1 MRRRSL
7 LTVGVSACL
16 LLTAGCSTAPA
27 TVPLPSTDKQSA
39 IALPSS
45 PGTAPALMPQD
56 ELPEP
61 TLGTAPSWGPT
72 DQAAA
77 GDAARVAVTAYI
89 SDRAQE
95 AWWSELARLLSPTAQ
110 QAYAGTDPAN
120 VPGRTLTGPP
130 TVTDG
135 AGSAYLADV
144 VIPTDA
150 GDYGVL
156 LSRSAGGDRWLVE
169 RFWLPEPTGTP

>member
-1 MRRRSL
+1 
-7 LTVGVSACL
+7 
-16 LLTAGCSTAPA
+16 
-27 TVPLPSTDKQSA
+27 
-39 IALPSS
+39 
-45 PGTAPALMPQD
+45 MPQD

-61 TLGTAPSWGPT
+61 TIGAAPSWGPT

-77 GDAARVAVTAYI
+77 SDAARVAVAAYI
-89 SDRAQE
+89 SGRDQE

-169 RFWLPEPTGTP
+169 RFWLPEPTVTP

>member
-1 MRRRSL
+1 MRQRPL
-7 LTVGVSACL
+7 LTIGVGASACL
-16 LLTAGCSTAPA
+16 LLAAGCSTAPA
-27 TVPLPSTDKQSA
+27 TVPLSKTNAESA

-45 PGTAPALMPQD
+45 PGA
-56 ELPEP
+56 
-61 TLGTAPSWGPT
+61 APSWGPT

-77 GDAARVAVTAYI
+77 SDAARVAVAAYI
-89 SDRAQE
+89 SGRAE
-95 AWWSELARLLSPTAQ
+95 DAWWSELARLLSPTAQ

-120 VPGRTLTGPP
+120 VPGRTLTGPS

-156 LSRSAGGDRWLVE
+156 LSRSAEGDRWLVE
-169 RFWLPEPTGTP
+169 RFRLPEPAVTP